1 MKSIV
6 IMLITAS
13 MLLLSSAVGLAS
25 PFVPQITKAYHQ
37 DVASPEFV
45 KVKAKRKRTK
55 KRRGGGG
62 CQTLSS
68 STLNK
73 KAQRYSKAINSASR
87 QYGVNSALIKSV
99 ITIESCF
106 RSKARGSSGEKG
118 LMQLM
123 PGTAR
128 RFNIRNGF
136 NSWQNIHGGTKY
148 LSFLLRRYN
157 GNVQRAVAAYNGGEG
172 NVDRSGGIPARNRGY
187 VRKVMQAYRKFS
199 GRSISQHKI
208 PKASKK
214 TTPKPLK
221 KKTVKKKQSIHK
233 NVVKKKTIPSRQKV
247 AKQLKHSYV
256 VKMGDTVYEVMRQTR
271 TPVKTI
277 IRQNGL
283 KKPYR
288 LRPGQILSV
297 ANPSVKHKVQVKKQ
311 VAGKAASLLSGTYVV
326 KPGDTLYSI
335 SRKSGVPV
343 KNLIRTNRLM
353 IPYELNIGQHLRL
366 K

>member
-1 MKSIV
+1 MKFIV
-6 IMLITAS
+6 IMLLTTS
-13 MLLLSSAVGLAS
+13 VLLSTSSIGLAN
-25 PFVPQITKAYHQ
+25 PFVPQVTKAFHQ
-37 DVASPEFV
+37 DSVKPEFA
-45 KVKAKRKRTK
+45 KVKAKRSKKR
-55 KRRGGGG
+55 RRGGGG
-62 CQTLSS
+62 CQTLSR

-73 KAQRYSKAINSASR
+73 KAQRFNKAINSASR
-87 QYGVNSALIKSV
+87 RYGVNTALIKSV

-106 RSKARGSSGEKG
+106 RSKARGTSGEKG

-128 RFNIRNGF
+128 RFNIRNGY
-136 NSWQNIHGGTKY
+136 NSWQNIHGGTEY

-199 GRSISQHKI
+199 GKSISRYKV
-208 PKASKK
+208 PKAKASKQK
-214 TTPKPLK
+214 APKQVK
-221 KKTVKKKQSIHK
+221 KKTVSKKQKINK
-233 NVVKKKTIPSRQKV
+233 KVVKKTIRSTKR
-247 AKQLKHSYV
+247 LKHSYV
-256 VKMGDTVYEVMRQTR
+256 VKSGDTVYEVMRQTK

-288 LRPGQILSV
+288 LKPGQILSV
-297 ANPSVKHKVQVKKQ
+297 ANPAVKKKTP
-311 VAGKAASLLSGTYVV
+311 VKSHASGKSANLKTGAYVV

-343 KNLIRTNRLM
+343 KNLVRTNGLL
-353 IPYELNIGQHLRL
+353 IPYDIKVGQRL
-366 K
+366 SIK